1 MFDKKDITLFNQ
13 SIQWIEETFCIDKL
27 KINNLIEVKES
38 FYNENIHAHIDLV
51 QQKILSGNNFLNKS
65 DKEKKEVMYKI
76 FGITEI
82 DNLYQIIHNH
92 LLLLYVLI

>member
-1 MFDKKDITLFNQ
+1 MLKQLQHKGLFN
-13 SIQWIEETFCIDKL
+13 T
-27 KINNLIEVKES
+27 
-38 FYNENIHAHIDLV
+38 
-51 QQKILSGNNFLNKS
+51 NNFLNKS
-65 DKEKKEVMYKI
+65 DKEKKDVMYKI